1 MEIDKSCQKL
11 TKLTKVAQN
20 CTKLHRN
27 ARKWRKVAQ
36 NCTKLHRNAG
46 KWRKVAQN
54 CRKLRKIA
62 RNGRKIAGNGARLRK
77 IAGNGARLRKIA
89 GNGARLRKI
98 AGRLRKIARN
108 GRKIAGNGAK
118 LPKLAC
124 QLCIMLR
131 NLCQFC
137 QFLATFVNFHC
148 DMGPSLDTCYAG
160 KHEKCEKNSLVCSSR
175 NSYSFPY
182 LPFTFKGQVKMT
194 PSDIANIEQAVHDRL
209 NEHILEH
216 SRFSTTSQKAE
227 CVFSALKSCNPK
239 HSVTYSR
246 NAGNRDHSAIHIIN
260 NGPGV
265 SLVKKLEAMRVPPN
279 RSEKSSSLRALY
291 QMQRRRNLDIC
302 RKQKSISARRRTAR
316 RRQLYALH
324 KDLKGLSNYKSN
336 PEHNYCKK
344 ETI

>member
-1 MEIDKSCQKL
+1 ME
-11 TKLTKVAQN
+11 AQ
-20 CTKLHRN
+20 
-27 ARKWRKVAQ
+27 
-36 NCTKLHRNAG
+36 AG
-46 KWRKVAQN
+46 VKTEHLLDQIHLNRSLN
-54 CRKLRKIA
+54 RKII
-62 RNGRKIAGNGARLRK
+62 KIDMKGTLFSSK
-77 IAGNGARLRKIA
+77 INRTQFIYLKNLLCEDLAFRIRSEIA
-89 GNGARLRKI
+89 AASKKYDHNFR
-98 AGRLRKIARN
+98 
-108 GRKIAGNGAK
+108 
-118 LPKLAC
+118 
-124 QLCIMLR
+124 CISKSVY
-131 NLCQFC
+131 N
-137 QFLATFVNFHC
+137 AIS
-148 DMGPSLDTCYAG
+148 SLDTCYAG

-279 RSEKSSSLRALY
+279 RSEKSSSLRALH

>member
-1 MEIDKSCQKL
+1 MPENGAKL
-11 TKLTKVAQN
+11 RKIVQN
-20 CTKLHRN
+20 CTEMPENGAKL
-27 ARKWRKVAQ
+27 RKIAGSCGKLSEMG
-36 NCTKLHRNAG
+36 TKLPEVAENCQ
-46 KWRKVAQN
+46 KWAQN
-54 CRKLRKIA
+54 CRKLRKVA
-62 RNGRKIAGNGARLRK
+62 QAN
-77 IAGNGARLRKIA
+77 
-89 GNGARLRKI
+89 
-98 AGRLRKIARN
+98 
-108 GRKIAGNGAK
+108 AK